1 MIWVIYRQKS
11 TFGGP
16 KAIPFENDSKDIAN
30 DWISEMKDKVEVI
43 DIAISEL
50 GDINENS

>member
-16 KAIPFENDSKDIAN
+16 KAIPFENDSKDIA
-30 DWISEMKDKVEVI
+30 
-43 DIAISEL
+43 ISEL